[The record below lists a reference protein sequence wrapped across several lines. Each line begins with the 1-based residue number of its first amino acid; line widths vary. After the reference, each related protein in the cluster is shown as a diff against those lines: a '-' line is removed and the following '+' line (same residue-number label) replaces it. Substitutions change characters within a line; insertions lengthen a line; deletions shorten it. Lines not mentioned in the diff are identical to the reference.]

1 MQIIGNCY
9 YQLYEYSCSYCGL
22 VLKQIGIENEP
33 QQRLQRACISEEC
46 PKCGSLI
53 EKTLKRE
60 LKPSTR
66 PLLQQQQQQQP
77 SVSLSSPSSSLL
89 LPLPTFQTADEINNR
104 LTCDISK
111 IDSLLN
117 LKIGETVGVLGY
129 TRYVQLFLTRL
140 YVRSLL
146 SERHGGL
153 NSAIVI
159 TIDGGNCADIYQ
171 CVSFARQYG
180 LDIKNVLQRIIVSRP
195 FTIYQLAHLVI
206 NELPNI
212 VRKFNTKLVVIS
224 DLLKMFVEDPQLN
237 AKEAKMLLR
246 QITSS
251 IRNTSF
257 NNNRLLFLISL
268 PYHYNHNQSLKYN
281 HFPLFDKHIEIT
293 KQDKETCY
301 SVLDIKMINNR
312 SEKQQ
317 QQHSKFKLLE
327 KELII
332 ITNR

>member
-1 MQIIGNCY
+1 MPFFK
-9 YQLYEYSCSYCGL
+9 
-22 VLKQIGIENEP
+22 V
-33 QQRLQRACISEEC
+33 
-46 PKCGSLI
+46 
-53 EKTLKRE
+53 
-60 LKPSTR
+60 
-66 PLLQQQQQQQP
+66 
-77 SVSLSSPSSSLL
+77 
-89 LPLPTFQTADEINNR
+89 
-104 LTCDISK
+104 
-111 IDSLLN
+111 
-117 LKIGETVGVLGY
+117 GETVGVLGY

-153 NSAIVI
+153 NSPNVI
-159 TIDGGNCADIYQ
+159 TIDGGKCTDTYQ

-212 VRKFNTKLVVIS
+212 VQKFNTKLVVIS

-237 AKEAKMLLR
+237 ANEAKVLLR
-246 QITSS
+246 QIRSS
-251 IRNTSF
+251 IRKTTI

-268 PYHYNHNQSLKYN
+268 PYHHNHNQSLKYN
-281 HFPLFDKHIEIT
+281 LFPLFDKHIEIT
-293 KQDKETCY
+293 KQDQETCY
-301 SVLDIKMINNR
+301 SISDIKMINNR

-317 QQHSKFKLLE
+317 QQYSKFKLLE
-327 KELII
+327 TDLKI